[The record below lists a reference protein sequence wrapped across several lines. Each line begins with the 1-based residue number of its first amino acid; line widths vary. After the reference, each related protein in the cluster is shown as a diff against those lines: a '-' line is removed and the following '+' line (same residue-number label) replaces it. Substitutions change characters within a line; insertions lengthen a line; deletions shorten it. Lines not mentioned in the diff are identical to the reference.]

1 MKDSVF
7 PSDRMVFKGVVEQVE
22 TDDTGCSWVDV
33 AVELSV
39 DGKTMTECAA
49 RVAIPAA
56 EGDNPWKR
64 KGERWK
70 P

>member
-1 MKDSVF
+1 
-7 PSDRMVFKGVVEQVE
+7 MVFNGVVEQVE

-33 AVELSV
+33 AVVLSV
-39 DGKTMTECAA
+39 DGKTLTECSA
-49 RVAIPAA
+49 RIALPAA

-64 KGERWK
+64 KGEHWK